1 MNITHKLKQT
11 PQALGNL
18 DLKHFYKGKEINAF
32 YILLLYFLY
41 VHKHSVL
48 IVHQTVTSSWK
59 QAQLHS
65 GLDIQSRTQL
75 QINESSFIKGTSYS
89 LLIYAVYTEL
99 WDFTYIGSMY

>member
-1 MNITHKLKQT
+1 MLFI
-11 PQALGNL
+11 
-18 DLKHFYKGKEINAF
+18 YYY
-32 YILLLYFLY
+32 YILCMYTNTRY
-41 VHKHSVL
+41 SWL

-75 QINESSFIKGTSYS
+75 QINESRFIKGTSYS

-99 WDFTYIGSMY
+99 WDITYIGSIY